1 MCKGARAPWQGCERG
16 AARAVVGWCCV
27 VSITL
32 CLASAHANGEVGSGA
47 GELRDAVARSLALPL
62 AVQDDFS
69 PTTAPPWMR
78 AYLGD
83 VEIAGAPDHAAEA
96 ALGHLRQA
104 WSTGNRGLAEDILR
118 NVGARM
124 DHRPDFVLLEAE
136 IRRSTCDIANLRH
149 CLDKPGWETMR
160 ATRGAYRFWLDRDD
174 ANARA
179 THSAD
184 IVRETT
190 REPEGRLLVGTL
202 LESWGWPDVAA
213 RVWILVAAS
222 DHPAHDYARTHVMNF
237 AMRSGNTSLLLRL
250 CDALLQR
257 RPQDADIRFSRIYL
271 TLLLRKK
278 SAGLVEEATALHA
291 AKPDSPAIAAVLA
304 YCLFRHGNEGAAVK
318 TLASV
323 DPSALQNRPESLIG
337 ALVLEASNPARA
349 RALAE
354 ASGPFL
360 KLPEEKVLFR
370 SVLERLPRTNV
381 N

>member
-1 MCKGARAPWQGCERG
+1 
-16 AARAVVGWCCV
+16 
-27 VSITL
+27 
-32 CLASAHANGEVGSGA
+32 
-47 GELRDAVARSLALPL
+47 
-62 AVQDDFS
+62 
-69 PTTAPPWMR
+69 MR